1 MHPVIHEQ
9 LNIQT
14 YRISFDKMDYNF
26 SFKDMLNTDVVANQ
40 HVVYVDFSATYI
52 TETYQKADLLAD
64 ETRLKDMVE
73 QKVQALS
80 TNQVAIMF
88 PTASE
93 IMQVISKNCALCL
106 SFGTNYDSFIDEYS
120 DSCEIRT
127 FVSDGKEYLFMMKKN
142 LLNTVVNH
150 IRYIY
155 KMRMGHPLE
164 KLYLRASISIG
175 FEFTN
180 VPPAQFLERYLEIDM
195 DTIPKQDN
203 LLCMRSKLL
212 THLSQ
217 QQEDELNDSVKE
229 FNQTHA
235 DSGISAHMVIENQK

>member
-1 MHPVIHEQ
+1 
-9 LNIQT
+9 
-14 YRISFDKMDYNF
+14 
-26 SFKDMLNTDVVANQ
+26 
-40 HVVYVDFSATYI
+40 
-52 TETYQKADLLAD
+52 
-64 ETRLKDMVE
+64 
-73 QKVQALS
+73 
-80 TNQVAIMF
+80 
-88 PTASE
+88 
-93 IMQVISKNCALCL
+93 
-106 SFGTNYDSFIDEYS
+106 
-120 DSCEIRT
+120 
-127 FVSDGKEYLFMMKKN
+127 MMKKN

-150 IRYIY
+150 IRDIY

-203 LLCMRSKLL
+203 LLCMRNKLL
-212 THLSQ
+212 IHLSQ

-235 DSGISAHMVIENQK
+235 DSGMSAHVVIENQK